1 MRNECIMK
9 RIINLIV
16 LVLLLSSCGNEYESV
31 PASLLN
37 SIPTNRYYNNEI
49 LSVPNL
55 TLYGSWQFL
64 NIYDYAGIAS
74 GRGKLNPNYD
84 YLVIKK
90 FGIYGKIKDNKLIE
104 SGMIQ
109 IIKQDNTTFEV
120 NFIPNNNDT
129 NGLQYWYI
137 SFTPKDSV
145 TLTDASIFCGTLYN
159 VYKRKN

>member
-9 RIINLIV
+9 RIIYLV
-16 LVLLLSSCGNEYESV
+16 VLLSLFSSCGNEYESV

-37 SIPTNRYYNNEI
+37 SIPTTRYYNNEI
-49 LSVPNL
+49 LSVANL
-55 TLYGSWQFL
+55 KLYGAWQFL

-74 GRGKLNPNYD
+74 GPGKLNPNYD

-104 SGMIQ
+104 SGKIEIM
-109 IIKQDNTTFEV
+109 KQDNSTFEV
-120 NFIPNNNDT
+120 NFIPDKNDT
-129 NGLQYWYI
+129 KELQHWYI